1 MAEIHDTAQVSRYA
15 ELANDVLVG
24 PYSVIEGNARIDSG
38 TKIFGNV
45 FIGENT
51 IIGKENLIYQGAIV
65 GSLTQDLKYEGGQ
78 TFLEVG
84 DRNIIRE
91 YVTINRGTADGTR
104 TIIGNDNSFL
114 AYTHI
119 AHDCIVGS
127 HVIMSNLSTLAGHVE
142 VEDSAVIAGYVGVH
156 QFCKVG
162 TMAMVGGMS
171 KVTKDVPPF
180 MKVQGIPARVF
191 GLNSVGL
198 ERNGVDKLERRILR
212 QAYNFLY
219 RSGYN
224 VSQAIEEIR
233 SDLEESPMLLR
244 LLEFLEKSDRGIV
257 RG

>member
-1 MAEIHDTAQVSRYA
+1 MAEVHETAQVSRYA
-15 ELANDVLVG
+15 ELASDVIIG
-24 PYSVIEGNARIDSG
+24 PYSVIEGNARIDQG
-38 TKIFGNV
+38 TVIHGHV

-51 IIGKENLIYQGAIV
+51 HIGKSNQVYQGAIV
-65 GSLTQDLKYEGGQ
+65 GSLTQDLKYDGGQ

-84 DRNIIRE
+84 DRNVIRE
-91 YVTINRGTADGTR
+91 YVTVNRGTADGTK
-104 TIIGNDNSFL
+104 TIVGHDNNFL

-119 AHDCIVGS
+119 AHDCIVGD
-127 HVIMSNLSTLAGHVE
+127 HVIMSNLSTLAGHVV
-142 VEDSAVIAGYVGVH
+142 VEDAAVIAGYVGIH
-156 QFCKVG
+156 QFCKIG

-171 KVTKDVPPF
+171 KVTKDVPPY

-191 GLNSVGL
+191 GMNSVGL
-198 ERNGVDKLERRILR
+198 ERNGVDKTERRVLR

-233 SDLEESPMLLR
+233 SDLEETAALRR